1 MHGGRICRPGN
12 AACREGPRHN
22 GDDHFTGYLAKAPP
36 PVYPPEKVARIIV
49 RMLQHPKAEV
59 FAGGAAVPFSALRH
73 LLPGAFDRVGKKQS
87 EKHLVDAHQRRTE
100 GNLYQPVE
108 HGQGVHGEAHGRS
121 KQWLRRL
128 ALFAGLG
135 FAARRV
141 MRRVAA

>member
-1 MHGGRICRPGN
+1 
-12 AACREGPRHN
+12 
-22 GDDHFTGYLAKAPP
+22 
-36 PVYPPEKVARIIV
+36 
-49 RMLQHPKAEV
+49 MLQHPKAEV

-87 EKHLVDAHQRRTE
+87 EKHLADAHQRRTE